1 MSNLPLTHIMI
12 ACVAWGIAIYKI
24 FEFFSQ
30 KLWLKSKPMPS
41 HQITPEFIPDVGR
54 PDNVCQSAM
63 NPAPKPGN
71 RDLSPDDVADTSE
84 IDQILAQ
91 CESDSRRIHRSIDRI
106 AKGLDELAAVR
117 TEFDTCLRT
126 QMISLQCQDA
136 SQMQELPLVNNDKKN
151 ELTIAAEVGTR
162 VFNETPD
169 PVTTDTIEEKPKTDL
184 DTGKEQTED
193 VSVPKSLAQLCTNA
207 LALQEAKDERMET
220 RNAIQEDTR
229 SSETQP
235 LTKEN
240 LSLMPYQPQRPYTSV
255 TENQTDIVHA
265 AELGSEKKPDSVEVK
280 NEPRTD
286 DPEKTAEGTAIET
299 ALPPAEGTAT
309 ETVPPPTGGTA
320 PETVLPPAE
329 GTAIE
334 MGPPPAGV
342 TAPET
347 VLPPAGGTAL
357 ETALP
362 PANEIEPDVSS
373 QTTPNESPEGVEL
386 QKLIAFFDGL
396 IKESKRPNQKSRAKY
411 EKRMEKMV
419 ENEMRRLNKHKDGQF
434 PSEKRPEKEE
444 NRIQKAIAKLE
455 MIYESD
461 RNHMDQILK
470 GEREE
475 LDVLK
480 NAVTMISDENRR
492 NEIIETTRLKETALK
507 IVVRD
512 AECHIGV
519 KQDML
524 ARDKKL
530 LLDSADS
537 E

>member
-12 ACVAWGIAIYKI
+12 AC
-24 FEFFSQ
+24 

-63 NPAPKPGN
+63 NPAPQPGN

-151 ELTIAAEVGTR
+151 ELTSAAEVATR

-184 DTGKEQTED
+184 DTGKEKPED

-220 RNAIQEDTR
+220 RNAIQEDMK

-255 TENQTDIVHA
+255 TENQPDIVHA

-299 ALPPAEGTAT
+299 ALPPAEVTAI
-309 ETVPPPTGGTA
+309 ETA
-320 PETVLPPAE
+320 LPPAE

-334 MGPPPAGV
+334 
-342 TAPET
+342 TAP
-347 VLPPAGGTAL
+347 PPAGGTAP

-362 PANEIEPDVSS
+362 PSNEIEPDVSS

>member
-151 ELTIAAEVGTR
+151 ELTSVAEVTTR

-193 VSVPKSLAQLCTNA
+193 VSVPKSLVQLCTNA

-220 RNAIQEDTR
+220 RNAIQEDTK

-255 TENQTDIVHA
+255 MGNQPDIVHA
-265 AELGSEKKPDSVEVK
+265 AELGPEKKPDSVEVK

-299 ALPPAEGTAT
+299 ALPPAEVTAI
-309 ETVPPPTGGTA
+309 ETA
-320 PETVLPPAE
+320 LPPAE

-334 MGPPPAGV
+334 
-342 TAPET
+342 TAP
-347 VLPPAGGTAL
+347 PPAGGTAP

-362 PANEIEPDVSS
+362 PSNEIEPDVSS